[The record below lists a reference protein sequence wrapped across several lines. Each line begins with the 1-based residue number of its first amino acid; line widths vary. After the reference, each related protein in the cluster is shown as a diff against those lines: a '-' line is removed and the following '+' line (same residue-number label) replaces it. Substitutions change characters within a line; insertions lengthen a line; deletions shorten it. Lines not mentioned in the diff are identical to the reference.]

1 MIRLATLLVSLLVTS
16 TPAFA
21 GLAEDFKKLDGQR
34 KGPFSL
40 NYLQGSRGRVVV
52 TDGSAS
58 GTFQFQAAFR
68 NELARSIAQQHDL
81 YVGNLFTT
89 NYYELMG
96 EYVYG
101 DAYGS
106 HELDHQAL
114 VNAAPQAMPKA
125 CSMVRSWVLEKHHLA
140 TVPNSALHK
149 GFRLRGISGSEFELA
164 YAGHFFSFY
173 LSSMSDESQF
183 LPAYLLA
190 KGSPLT
196 DSASLEKARTMIA
209 AEYDSFKLMYGE
221 SEPAVRRMYSLRN
234 AIHNQLSQA
243 VIGQID
249 AYLRDFPFYRQYGY
263 TALTEI
269 QGILR
274 AYYSVS
280 PARVA
285 ELAKKAGAADIQT
298 LATAIAKKGLT
309 TADVLGLST
318 MAADLRTRIST
329 SGVISY
335 EKKTAN
341 LALLL
346 TLSQYLNKEINSM
359 KNISSSAIIVSLL
372 NLVYAEGFLIA
383 DNWQYFVSE
392 AQATADARTAAA
404 ILPDVVEISHDTLLQ
419 AFNPSYDKWLSVEPK
434 MASFV
439 DNTIKASSL
448 NTASTI
454 LDRIK

>member
-1 MIRLATLLVSLLVTS
+1 MTKTLTALFAILVSVS
-16 TPAFA
+16 AHA
-21 GLAEDFKKLDGQR
+21 GLPEDFKKLDAQR

-52 TDGSAS
+52 TDGTAS
-58 GTFQFQAAFR
+58 GNFQFQAAFR
-68 NELARSIAQQHDL
+68 NDVARALAVTHDF

-89 NYYELMG
+89 NYYELTG

-101 DAYGS
+101 NAYGS
-106 HELDHQAL
+106 HELNHQAL
-114 VNAAPQAMPKA
+114 IAAAPQAMPKA

-140 TVPNSALHK
+140 AVPNSSLHK

-173 LSSMSDESQF
+173 MSAMTDENQF

-196 DSASLEKARTMIA
+196 DSASLEKARVMIA
-209 AEYDSFKLMYGE
+209 QEYDRFKVQFGE
-221 SEPAVRRMYSLRN
+221 SEPSVRRMYSLRN

-243 VIGQID
+243 VLGQID
-249 AYLRDFPFYRQYGY
+249 AYFRDFPWYRQRGY
-263 TALTEI
+263 TSLVEI
-269 QGILR
+269 QTILR
-274 AYYSVS
+274 AYYAVT

-285 ELAKKAGAADIQT
+285 DLAKRAGASDIQALST
-298 LATAIAKKGLT
+298 DISKRTLT
-309 TADVLGLST
+309 TADILALSG
-318 MAADLRTRIST
+318 MAANLRTAMFDGTI
-329 SGVISY
+329 GVD
-335 EKKTAN
+335 KKTPS

-359 KNISSSAIIVSLL
+359 KSVSSSDVIVSLL
-372 NLVYAEGFLIA
+372 NLVYAEGFLIN

-392 AQATADARTAAA
+392 AQASGDARTAAA
-404 ILPDVVEISHDTLLQ
+404 LLPDVVEIAHDTLLQ
-419 AFNPSYDKWLSVEPK
+419 AFAPSYDKWLSVEPK

-454 LDRIK
+454 LDKIK